1 MASRKRIVICY
12 ILLQA
17 SFWGM
22 LSSICAYQAAV
33 VLDRGFTAGQAGI
46 FCALCYFAS
55 LFTQPVIGG
64 WADRHPEVPLKR
76 LLIAKQ
82 MLSTGISPGVVYSN
96 CGFSDYANFY
106 RAFKTQYG
114 VSPSDCA
121 DNGGS

>member
-46 FCALCYFAS
+46 FCALCYFC
-55 LFTQPVIGG
+55 
-64 WADRHPEVPLKR
+64 
-76 LLIAKQ
+76 LLYT
-82 MLSTGISPGVVYSN
+82 S
-96 CGFSDYANFY
+96 Y
-106 RAFKTQYG
+106 RARQRLYHRLVHHAAEEKPRHG
-114 VSPSDCA
+114 
-121 DNGGS
+121 

>member
-46 FCALCYFAS
+46 FCALLRACSRSRSSAAG
-55 LFTQPVIGG
+55 P
-64 WADRHPEVPLKR
+64 
-76 LLIAKQ
+76 
-82 MLSTGISPGVVYSN
+82 TGTRRCRSSG
-96 CGFSDYANFY
+96 C
-106 RAFKTQYG
+106 
-114 VSPSDCA
+114 
-121 DNGGS
+121 

>member
-46 FCALCYFAS
+46 F
-55 LFTQPVIGG
+55 
-64 WADRHPEVPLKR
+64 
-76 LLIAKQ
+76 
-82 MLSTGISPGVVYSN
+82 
-96 CGFSDYANFY
+96 
-106 RAFKTQYG
+106 
-114 VSPSDCA
+114 
-121 DNGGS
+121 

>member
-64 WADRHPEVPLKR
+64 WADRLKTWANGSEPR
-76 LLIAKQ
+76 DLPRID
-82 MLSTGISPGVVYSN
+82 PGHTPDTKPRDVY
-96 CGFSDYANFY
+96 
-106 RAFKTQYG
+106 AFFITEGK
-114 VSPSDCA
+114 VNAP
-121 DNGGS
+121 NGARELQKRTV